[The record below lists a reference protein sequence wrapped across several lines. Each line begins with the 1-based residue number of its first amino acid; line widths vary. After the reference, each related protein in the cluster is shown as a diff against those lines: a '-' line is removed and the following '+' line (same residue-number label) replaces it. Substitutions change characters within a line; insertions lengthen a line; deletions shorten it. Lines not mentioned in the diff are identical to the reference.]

1 VNQKP
6 LVDLVRRMLFQLF
19 ILRPGLT
26 QHGNIG
32 VRVLSQRQKILI
44 RRLGSRLVP
53 ADWTTTSGPFI
64 NCAAT
69 ERSTRWSSGIN

>member
-44 RRLGSRLVP
+44 RRLGLP
-53 ADWTTTSGPFI
+53 ALSPLMARARASPRWA
-64 NCAAT
+64 CAPKGKFYET
-69 ERSTRWSSGIN
+69 LR